1 MNEALIREQVA
12 RARREFVR
20 WILLLTMNISRPTPV
35 QLRLLVQVVQGE
47 YPDCTDLEVR
57 RELQYLQ
64 ERALCHVVTDPLG
77 FVSASLSRHG
87 VDVAEYTVA
96 VEPGIARP
104 AKV

>member
-1 MNEALIREQVA
+1 MNEVLIREQAA
-12 RARREFVR
+12 RARREFLR
-20 WILLLTMNISRPTPV
+20 WVLLLTMNISRPTPT
-35 QLRLLVQVVQGE
+35 QLRLLVQVAQGE

-64 ERALCHVVTDPLG
+64 ERDLCHVATDPLG
-77 FVSASLSRHG
+77 YVSATLSRHG

-104 AKV
+104 AKL

>member
-1 MNEALIREQVA
+1 MNEALIREQAA
-12 RARREFVR
+12 RARREFLR
-20 WILLLTMNISRPTPV
+20 WVLLLTMNISRPTPA
-35 QLRLLVQVVQGE
+35 QLRLLVQVAQGE

-64 ERALCHVVTDPLG
+64 ERDLCHVEKDPLG
-77 FVSASLSRHG
+77 YVSATLTRHG

-104 AKV
+104 TKV